1 MYALNKRTISQYLRG
16 ECRRRLRLDLYAN
29 DRARRDARAPV
40 KDVSRPG
47 LALLVEQGRRFERE
61 KFHELSQS
69 FAGRVVHGAAA
80 DPRPGEVRAFARI
93 SLADH
98 IDRCVP
104 DQFLIEAEYP
114 VTTPFVGAHGLDDLA
129 DGSAFP
135 QGSNANLGFGAVRPD
150 IIQLRPPNGRARE
163 IIVPSGEIELIAAD
177 DARLGLRIVDI
188 KLTGEPSPS
197 HFAELTYYQMTLAAW
212 LEHTGRG
219 GRFIVLKDA
228 AVWPGKHEASEIR
241 RLEVEDRRNGV
252 ADRDLGRYLEGL
264 ETDLEFLPAE
274 VVLGRVRRFLAVDLR
289 EVLVEPDWRT
299 LPWHIDSGCS
309 GCDYLGYSWRQNADE
324 QDEQV
329 PPEADRSPYCWSTGE
344 LDGHLSR
351 IVGLTRGAC
360 GKLRDRLVRNIAEL
374 ATLSPASAV
383 FEEHQ
388 KLRAGRTLFRTRS
401 EVLNEHRQ
409 AEIPDRAGTSAVL
422 PKRSDIKVALSVDFD
437 VGSGITFAIGYRIL
451 KDVPIERVQE
461 DARDAWFRKRTERSQ
476 HRVMLVEERSLEA
489 EGRVITD
496 LMRRMVEDIEAAA
509 TQIQQAYQ
517 ALGQTA
523 RERDQKATLQI
534 YIWDKLNYEH
544 LRRVMGRHLLRILAP
559 EQGAGAR
566 AQTAPIAWIFPAE
579 QVIEDADFT
588 SIGSPLTI
596 VNEAVTAL
604 LAADVP
610 HHYSLLG
617 LANVYH
623 PEWMDRDQQ
632 EGAHFRVHPFFND
645 PLTDQIPSERGH
657 EVWNQRSP
665 FRRADYQAYREILR
679 RVVRTRLNALMA
691 VAERLTDDLRSTL
704 IATAPTVR
712 SVFDQT
718 QPLGAVARDSEIIYQ
733 HARLMDAAAKLEVDV
748 LMAMPPHQ
756 REATFAS
763 VRFEA
768 LLEGRDRRE
777 ALEAIGR
784 GGLAGNGGA
793 MVFRMSPRSVQ
804 AKIKTGD
811 FTWSLMPE
819 TALEHQHATLARIKR
834 LFPEFERIAGPAG
847 NNDFRRRLREACQVE
862 VIVFDRA
869 SRLVVLQPNN
879 FSLLPALIQAR
890 VLQFDIDGANGRFAI
905 LDPLEIDFF
914 VRARLKPAL
923 KALRVPPQ
931 SIARPL
937 FRDINLTRLRLRNAR
952 QTGPVP
958 AERFIWDAD
967 NLAAEAT
974 GRDVDVALRAI
985 ADQGLTPRQLEAVR
999 RAVGRRLM
1007 LLWGPPGTGKSRTA
1021 VALITALLA
1030 EAQASGNPC
1039 RIAITGPTW
1048 VAIDTVARRLPAVI
1062 QSLGLGENVRIA
1074 RLSRR
1079 GAVDIDDALVDHVVI
1094 DGSEAHTTLVDRL
1107 EAAEET
1113 TIVAG
1118 TAQQLAKLFHGDDAM
1133 GSLVDV
1139 MLIDEASQM
1148 SVALSAVAFTTLSE
1162 NASLAVVGD
1171 DLQMPPIQHIAPPLG
1186 AEHLVSSIYDFY
1198 RRYREGEN
1206 GAHPIEPVMLDR
1218 SYRSN
1223 TEIVQF
1229 VRLAG
1234 YGAELEAVNSGLRM
1248 RLAQPLPGVRPADWP
1263 THLPWH
1269 PHLATMMDPE
1279 EPLVAV
1285 IHPDQYS
1292 SQRNDAEADLV
1303 AGAVRSLFG
1312 TLLSEEGN
1320 RPLDAV
1326 TFFRDGVGIV
1336 TPHRAQQAAVSERL
1350 TRFLEGHDAIEAML
1364 GAVDT
1369 VERFQG
1375 QEKTVM
1381 IASFG
1386 LGDRDQIAA
1395 EEEFLF
1401 SLNRFN
1407 VIASRAK
1414 AKLVVLVSR
1423 QLVDHLPRDP
1433 KMLRQS
1439 RLLKHY
1445 ADGYLT
1451 RVSQI
1456 DVPNLGLCELKF
1468 R

>member
-1 MYALNKRTISQYLRG
+1 
-16 ECRRRLRLDLYAN
+16 
-29 DRARRDARAPV
+29 
-40 KDVSRPG
+40 
-47 LALLVEQGRRFERE
+47 VEQGRRFERE
-61 KFHELSQS
+61 KFNELSQS
-69 FAGRVVHGAAA
+69 FSGRVTHGDVADPHPGEERAFSRINLVDRIDNCAA
-80 DPRPGEVRAFARI
+80 D
-93 SLADH
+93 H
-98 IDRCVP
+98 
-104 DQFLIEAEYP
+104 FLIEAEYP
-114 VTTPFVGAHGLDDLA
+114 VTRPFIVAHALGDLA

-135 QGSNANLGFGAVRPD
+135 VGSNSSLGFGAVRPD
-150 IIQLRPPNGRARE
+150 IIQLRPGTGSARE
-163 IIVPSGEIELIAAD
+163 TIPPSGEIQMTSAD
-177 DARLGLRIVDI
+177 DPRLGLRIVDI

-197 HFAELTYYQMTLAAW
+197 HFAELAYYQMTLAAW
-212 LEHTGRG
+212 LEHTGRTD
-219 GRFIVLKDA
+219 RFVVLKDA

-241 RLEVEDRRNGV
+241 RLEAEDRRNGV
-252 ADRDLGRYLEGL
+252 PDRDLSRYLQGFEK
-264 ETDLEFLPAE
+264 DLEFLPAE
-274 VVLGRVRRFLAVDLR
+274 VVLGRVRRFLTVDLR
-289 EVLVEPDWRT
+289 EVLVEPDWQA

-324 QDEQV
+324 QDEEI
-329 PPEADRSPYCWSTGE
+329 PPDQDRSPYCWRAGE
-344 LDGHLSR
+344 VDGHLSR
-351 IVGLTRGAC
+351 VVGLTRGAC
-360 GKLRDRLVRNIAEL
+360 GKLRDRLVHNIAEL
-374 ATLSPASAV
+374 ARLSPASAI

-422 PKRSDIKVALSVDFD
+422 PKRSDIKVALSIDFD

-451 KDVPIERVQE
+451 KDVPTERVQ
-461 DARDAWFRKRTERSQ
+461 AAGQDAWFRKRTERNQ

-489 EGRVITD
+489 EGRVISD
-496 LMRRMVEDIEAAA
+496 IMRRMVEDIEAAA
-509 TQIQQAYQ
+509 TQIEQAYR
-517 ALGQTA
+517 ALGQTP
-523 RERDQKATLQI
+523 RERDQKSTLQI
-534 YIWDKLNYEH
+534 YVWDKLNYEH
-544 LRRVMGRHLLRILAP
+544 LRRVMGRHLLRVLAP
-559 EQGAGAR
+559 EQGARTR
-566 AQTAPIAWIFPAE
+566 AQAAPMAWVFPAE
-579 QVIEDADFT
+579 QVIEDADFN

-596 VNEAVTAL
+596 VNEAVTSL

-623 PEWMDRDQQ
+623 PEWMDRDAQ
-632 EGAHFRVHPFFND
+632 ERPHFRVHPFFND

-691 VAERLTDDLRSTL
+691 IAERLTDDLRPTL
-704 IATAPTVR
+704 VATAPTVR
-712 SVFDQT
+712 SVLDQT
-718 QPLGAVARDSEIIYQ
+718 QPLGAVARDSEILYQ

-763 VRFEA
+763 VRLEA
-768 LLEGRDRRE
+768 LLEGRERRE

-784 GGLAGNGGA
+784 GALVGNGSA
-793 MVFRMSPRSVQ
+793 MVFRMSPRSIQ
-804 AKIKTGD
+804 AKIKAGD

-819 TALEHQHATLARIKR
+819 TALELQHATVARIKR
-834 LFPEFERIAGPAG
+834 LFPEFERLAGPAG
-847 NNDFRRRLREACQVE
+847 NNDFRRRLREACQVD
-862 VIVFDRA
+862 VLLFDRA
-869 SRLVVLQPNN
+869 SRIVVLQPNN
-879 FSLLPALIQAR
+879 FSELPTLMQAG
-890 VLQFDIDGANGRFAI
+890 VLEFAIDGANGRFAI

-914 VRARLKPAL
+914 VKARLKPAL

-952 QTGPVP
+952 QTASVP

-967 NLAAEAT
+967 NLADEPT
-974 GRDVDVALRAI
+974 GRDVDIALAAI
-985 ADQGLTPRQLEAVR
+985 ANQGLTPRQLEAVR
-999 RAVGRRLM
+999 CAVSRRLM

-1021 VALITALLA
+1021 VALVTALLA
-1030 EAQASGNPC
+1030 EAQASGKSC

-1048 VAIDTVARRLPAVI
+1048 VAIDTVAKRLPAVI
-1062 QSLGLGENVRIA
+1062 EDLDLAGSVQLA
-1074 RLSRR
+1074 RLSRP
-1079 GAVDIDDALVDHVVI
+1079 GAGDVDDSLADHVVST
-1094 DGSEAHTTLVDRL
+1094 DGSDSHTTLTDRL
-1107 EAAEET
+1107 EAAESS

-1118 TAQQLAKLFHGDDAM
+1118 TAHQLGKLFGGGDAM
-1133 GSLVDV
+1133 RSLVDV

-1148 SVALSAVAFTTLSE
+1148 SVAQSVVAFTTFSE
-1162 NASLAVVGD
+1162 TASLVVIGD
-1171 DLQMPPIQHIAPPLG
+1171 DLQMPPIQQVAPPVG
-1186 AEHLVSSIYDFY
+1186 AEHLVGSIYDFY
-1198 RRYREGEN
+1198 RRYREGED
-1206 GAHPIEPVMLDR
+1206 GARPIDPVMLDR

-1223 TEIVQF
+1223 NEIVQF
-1229 VRLAG
+1229 VKLAG
-1234 YGAELEAVNSGLRM
+1234 YGAELEAVNTGLRM
-1248 RLAQPLPGVRPADWP
+1248 RLARHIPGARPRDWP
-1263 THLPWH
+1263 AGLPWH
-1269 PHLATMMDPE
+1269 AHLARILDSE

-1285 IHPDQYS
+1285 VHPDQYS

-1303 AGAVRSLFG
+1303 AGMVRSLFG
-1312 TLLSEEGN
+1312 TLLPEEGN
-1320 RPLDAV
+1320 EPLDAV
-1326 TFFRDGVGIV
+1326 TFFKDGVGIV

-1350 TRFLEGHDAIEAML
+1350 TRFLQGHDAIEAML

-1451 RVSQI
+1451 RTRI
-1456 DVPNLGLCELKF
+1456 IEVPDLGRCELKF

>member
-1 MYALNKRTISQYLRG
+1 MSG
-16 ECRRRLRLDLYAN
+16 
-29 DRARRDARAPV
+29 
-40 KDVSRPG
+40 
-47 LALLVEQGRRFERE
+47 E
-61 KFHELSQS
+61 KFHELSLS
-69 FAGRVVHGAAA
+69 FAGRVLHGAAA
-80 DPRPGEVRAFARI
+80 DPRPGEERAFARI
-93 SLADH
+93 NLADH
-98 IDRCVP
+98 IDRCAA
-104 DQFLIEAEYP
+104 DNFLIEAEYP
-114 VTTPFVGAHGLDDLA
+114 VTRPFIVAHTLDDLA

-150 IIQLRPPNGRARE
+150 IIQLRPSNGQARE
-163 IIVPSGEIELIAAD
+163 TIIPSGEIDLIPAD
-177 DARLGLRIVDI
+177 DARFGLRIVDI

-212 LEHTGRG
+212 LEHTGRDG
-219 GRFIVLKDA
+219 HFVVLKDA

-252 ADRDLGRYLEGL
+252 VDRDLGRYLDGFDK
-264 ETDLEFLPAE
+264 DLEFLPAE

-289 EVLVEPDWRT
+289 EVLIEPDWRT

-324 QDEQV
+324 QDEAI
-329 PPEADRSPYCWSTGE
+329 PPEADRSPYCWRTGE

-360 GKLRDRLVRNIAEL
+360 GKLRDKLVRNIAEL
-374 ATLSPASAV
+374 ATLSPASIV

-401 EVLNEHRQ
+401 EVLNEHRL
-409 AEIPDRAGTSAVL
+409 AEIPDRAGTSAML
-422 PKRSDIKVALSVDFD
+422 PKRSDIKVALSIDFD

-451 KDVPIERVQE
+451 KDVPAERVQ
-461 DARDAWFRKRTERSQ
+461 AAGQDAWFRKRTERNQ

-489 EGRVITD
+489 EGRVISD

-509 TQIQQAYQ
+509 TQIEQAYR

-523 RERDQKATLQI
+523 RERDQKSTLQI

-566 AQTAPIAWIFPAE
+566 AQAAPIAWIFPAE

-623 PEWMDRDQQ
+623 PEWMDRDDQ
-632 EGAHFRVHPFFND
+632 ERPQFRVHPFFND

-691 VAERLTDDLRSTL
+691 VAERLTDDLRPTL

-718 QPLGAVARDSEIIYQ
+718 QPLGAVARDSEILYQ
-733 HARLMDAAAKLEVDV
+733 HARLMYAAAKLEIDV

-756 REATFAS
+756 REAMFAS
-763 VRFEA
+763 VRLEA
-768 LLEGRDRRE
+768 LLEGRERRE
-777 ALEAIGR
+777 ALEGIGR
-784 GGLAGNGGA
+784 GGLVGNRGA
-793 MVFRMSPRSVQ
+793 MVFRMSQRSVQ
-804 AKIKTGD
+804 AKIKAGD

-819 TALEHQHATLARIKR
+819 TALEHQHATVARIKR
-834 LFPEFERIAGPAG
+834 LFPEFERLAGPAG
-847 NNDFRRRLREACQVE
+847 NNDFRRRLREACQVD
-862 VIVFDRA
+862 VMVFDRA
-869 SRLVVLQPNN
+869 SRIVVLQPNN
-879 FSLLPALIQAR
+879 FSQLPTLIQAG
-890 VLQFDIDGANGRFAI
+890 VLRFEIDGANGLFAI

-914 VRARLKPAL
+914 VKARLRPAL

-952 QTGPVP
+952 QTGAVP

-967 NLAAEAT
+967 NLAAEPT
-974 GRDVDVALRAI
+974 GRDVDVAMRAI
-985 ADQGLTPRQLEAVR
+985 ADRGLTPRQLEAVGQG
-999 RAVGRRLM
+999 VSHRLM

-1030 EAQASGNPC
+1030 EAQANGNPC

-1048 VAIDTVARRLPAVI
+1048 VAIDTVAKHLPAVI

-1074 RLSRR
+1074 RLIRP
-1079 GAVDIDDALVDHVVI
+1079 GAVDADDALVDHIVPT
-1094 DGSEAHTTLVDRL
+1094 DGSEAHTTLIDRL
-1107 EAAEET
+1107 EAAENS

-1118 TAQQLAKLFHGDDAM
+1118 TAQQLAKLIRGDDAM
-1133 GSLVDV
+1133 RSLVDV

-1148 SVALSAVAFTTLSE
+1148 SVALSVVAFATLSE

-1171 DLQMPPIQHIAPPLG
+1171 DLQMPRRLSAP
-1186 AEHLVSSIYDFY
+1186 SI
-1198 RRYREGEN
+1198 
-1206 GAHPIEPVMLDR
+1206 
-1218 SYRSN
+1218 
-1223 TEIVQF
+1223 
-1229 VRLAG
+1229 
-1234 YGAELEAVNSGLRM
+1234 
-1248 RLAQPLPGVRPADWP
+1248 
-1263 THLPWH
+1263 
-1269 PHLATMMDPE
+1269 
-1279 EPLVAV
+1279 
-1285 IHPDQYS
+1285 
-1292 SQRNDAEADLV
+1292 
-1303 AGAVRSLFG
+1303 
-1312 TLLSEEGN
+1312 
-1320 RPLDAV
+1320 
-1326 TFFRDGVGIV
+1326 
-1336 TPHRAQQAAVSERL
+1336 
-1350 TRFLEGHDAIEAML
+1350 
-1364 GAVDT
+1364 
-1369 VERFQG
+1369 
-1375 QEKTVM
+1375 
-1381 IASFG
+1381 
-1386 LGDRDQIAA
+1386 
-1395 EEEFLF
+1395 
-1401 SLNRFN
+1401 
-1407 VIASRAK
+1407 
-1414 AKLVVLVSR
+1414 
-1423 QLVDHLPRDP
+1423 
-1433 KMLRQS
+1433 
-1439 RLLKHY
+1439 
-1445 ADGYLT
+1445 
-1451 RVSQI
+1451 
-1456 DVPNLGLCELKF
+1456 
-1468 R
+1468 